1 MSKKF
6 SDDEITLDL
15 AKYVYNG
22 AKSFAEGIYV
32 PNHPEI
38 DSSGHPCGW
47 DFVDFKYIEDEDDIE
62 NYRFECSDI
71 SNGYGSEAF
80 TDKTL
85 LEILQKVHGQVAFEL
100 NQIDW

>member
-6 SDDEITLDL
+6 EDNEITLEL

-32 PNHPEI
+32 PNDEPN
-38 DSSGHPCGW
+38 GHPCGW
-47 DFVDFKYIEDEDDIE
+47 DFISFEYIENENDVE
-62 NYRFECSDI
+62 NYLFDNSDI

-85 LEILQKVHGQVAFEL
+85 LEILQMIHGQVAFEL

>member
-38 DSSGHPCGW
+38 DSSGHPCNW
-47 DFVDFKYIEDEDDIE
+47 DFIDFEDIE
-62 NYRFECSDI
+62 NEDEIESYPFEDWQI
-71 SNGYGSEAF
+71 SNGYGSEEF
-80 TDKTL
+80 TNCTL
-85 LEILQKVHGQVAFEL
+85 LEILKKVHGQVAFEL

>member
-32 PNHPEI
+32 PNSEPN
-38 DSSGHPCGW
+38 GHPCGW
-47 DFVDFKYIEDEDDIE
+47 DFVNFEYIEDEGDVE

-71 SNGYGSEAF
+71 SNGYGSEEF
-80 TDKTL
+80 IDCTL
-85 LEILQKVHGQVAFEL
+85 LEILKKVHGQVAFEL
-100 NQIDW
+100 DQIDW